1 MGLWDWIVVS
11 TITVPISFDPKKRL
25 WTLEH
30 RELDFL
36 DAQQVFEGV
45 TYEIE
50 DNRRNYGEKRTLC
63 FGWLGGRMVMVRYTL
78 RGADRHVFSMR
89 KVNERE
95 YKRIRP
101 YLV

>member
-1 MGLWDWIVVS
+1 MSIV
-11 TITVPISFDPKKRL
+11 FDPNKRK
-25 WTLEH
+25 WTMVH
-30 RELDFL
+30 RNLDFL
-36 DAQQVFEGV
+36 DAEQVFSGN

-50 DNRRNYGEKRTLC
+50 DKRWNYGEQRILC
-63 FGWLGGRMVMVRYTL
+63 FGWLDGRMVVVGYTL

-95 YKRIRP
+95 YKKIRP